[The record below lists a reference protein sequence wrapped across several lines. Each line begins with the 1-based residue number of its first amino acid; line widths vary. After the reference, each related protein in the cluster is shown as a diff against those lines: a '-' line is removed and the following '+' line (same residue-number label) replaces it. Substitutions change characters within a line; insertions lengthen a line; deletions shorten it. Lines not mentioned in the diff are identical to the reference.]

1 MPEWSIHKHL
11 VLLPSLLL
19 IPDTP
24 FSWIFYHTAAVVMGA
39 HEMPVEKEVVA
50 IEHIESV
57 ASDASDIVYDDKAT
71 QRLIRKI
78 DWRLLPFL
86 ALLYLLSFL
95 DRTNVSRRP
104 SSTASRALVDSSVRR
119 SEMQGSRASRPA

>member
-1 MPEWSIHKHL
+1 
-11 VLLPSLLL
+11 
-19 IPDTP
+19 
-24 FSWIFYHTAAVVMGA
+24 
-39 HEMPVEKEVVA
+39 MPVEKEVVA